1 MFLPSQKFLA
11 VDVDL
16 KIFASTFL
24 LVFLAEL
31 GDKTQLSIIALS
43 AKEKTPLTI
52 FLSATLALVTATLI
66 AVIVGTVG
74 AKYLPINIVEKIA
87 ALAFI
92 VIGVLIFFN
101 RI

>member
-1 MFLPSQKFLA
+1 M
-11 VDVDL
+11 DL

-92 VIGVLIFFN
+92 VIGVLVFFN
-101 RI
+101 KI